1 MTVWIVRMTS
11 EWGAMR
17 IRTFETEA
25 AALAVAEE
33 ADDNGHDVEVYTED
47 RGCPHESITT
57 ADGHGAFC
65 KYCGDTLA

>member
-11 EWGAMR
+11 EWGAQR

-33 ADDNGHDVEVYTED
+33 AEDNGHDVEVWREE
-47 RGCPHESITT
+47 R
-57 ADGHGAFC
+57 
-65 KYCGDTLA
+65 